1 MQEKPVSHVGL
12 IFILGLISM
21 LMPLAIDMYLP
32 SMPVIAQEYGVPA
45 GSVQMTLSAYVL
57 GFAIGQL
64 FYGPMA
70 DSLGRKPVIFWG
82 VMIFAVAAGA
92 CALAQ
97 SVEQLVWMRFLHGLA
112 AAAASVVI
120 NALMR
125 DMFTKDEFSRM
136 MSFVVLVMTV
146 APLLAPMLGGL
157 LMAIFSWHAIFW
169 AMAIAALIAATLVG
183 VYIKETLP
191 KERRQNSTC
200 APASAI
206 LLPCSDTNVCSV
218 ICWRVVSHLPECSL
232 SSAPVRLSTSS
243 SMAFRRKVSAFT
255 LR

>member
-32 SMPVIAQEYGVPA
+32 YARDRTGIWRSGGQRANDAQRLRA
-45 GSVQMTLSAYVL
+45 

-112 AAAASVVI
+112 AAA
-120 NALMR
+120 
-125 DMFTKDEFSRM
+125 
-136 MSFVVLVMTV
+136 
-146 APLLAPMLGGL
+146 
-157 LMAIFSWHAIFW
+157 
-169 AMAIAALIAATLVG
+169 
-183 VYIKETLP
+183 
-191 KERRQNSTC
+191 
-200 APASAI
+200 
-206 LLPCSDTNVCSV
+206 
-218 ICWRVVSHLPECSL
+218 
-232 SSAPVRLSTSS
+232 
-243 SMAFRRKVSAFT
+243 
-255 LR
+255 